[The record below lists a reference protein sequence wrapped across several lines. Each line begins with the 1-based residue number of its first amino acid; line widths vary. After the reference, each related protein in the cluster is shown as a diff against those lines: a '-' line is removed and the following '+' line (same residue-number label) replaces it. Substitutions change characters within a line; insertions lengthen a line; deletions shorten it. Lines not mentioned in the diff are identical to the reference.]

1 MVLHRGL
8 HGQIVTDGPPRLSY
22 GTVRESKRQA
32 IYAVRI
38 HDAILD
44 LREIDEIASRMREKL
59 AHRGEPSAEVVVV
72 QGDTKETLRLFGSP
86 YSVNRVRGA
95 MFSAAIRWTP
105 IDLDLGAAS

>member
-1 MVLHRGL
+1 
-8 HGQIVTDGPPRLSY
+8 VTDGPPRLSY

-38 HDAILD
+38 HNAILD
-44 LREIDEIASRMREKL
+44 LHDIDEIASRMQERL

-86 YSVNRVRGA
+86 YSVNRVRDA
-95 MFSAAIRWTP
+95 MFSAAIRWTHV
-105 IDLDLGAAS
+105 DLGYGG

>member
-38 HDAILD
+38 HHAILD
-44 LREIDEIASRMREKL
+44 LHEINEIAGCMREKL
-59 AHRGEPSAEVVVV
+59 AQRGEPSAEVVVV

-86 YSVNRVRGA
+86 YSVNRVRSA
-95 MFSAAIRWTP
+95 MFNAAIRWMP
-105 IDLDLGAAS
+105 IDLDYGE